1 MIKSKL
7 TTIAEERSEQEFQ
20 RLSKDSLAWMKKK
33 IEEIRAPE
41 AIRIARDMTKESFRR
56 TTSIKMGMLYS
67 FYYDPKGKAE
77 MPYYDRF
84 PMVIILDK
92 YQDGFLG
99 LNLHYLPYRYRVAF
113 LKKLFQYATL
123 NKDDEIKRL
132 RVTYEILTA
141 SKRFREF
148 QPCIK
153 RYLYGH
159 VKSRILTIQ
168 PNEWETASLLPLQQ
182 FKKAKPTQVWQ
193 DSIQEIR
200 KN

>member
-7 TTIAEERSEQEFQ
+7 TKLAEEYSEQEFQ
-20 RLSKDSLAWMKKK
+20 RLSKDSLSWMKKK
-33 IEEIRAPE
+33 IEEIRNPK
-41 AIRIARDMTKESFRR
+41 AIAKDMSKEGFRK
-56 TTSIKMGMLYS
+56 TTSLRMGMLYS
-67 FYYDPKGKAE
+67 FYYDPKGKSDL
-77 MPYYDRF
+77 PYYDIF
-84 PMVIILDK
+84 PMVIVLDK

-113 LKKLFQYATL
+113 LRKLFQYATL

-132 RVTYEILTA
+132 RITYDILSA
-141 SKRFREF
+141 SKRFKEF

-168 PNEWETASLLPLQQ
+168 PNEWEVASLLPLQQ
-182 FKKAKPTQVWQ
+182 FKKAQPNTVWQ
-193 DSIQEIR
+193 DSVQEIR
-200 KN
+200 NN